1 MTCFRMKNG
10 ESMNSYCKKH
20 KISYVMAVYY
30 IEKGMDVEQAVKT
43 AKEREG
49 GKWRLKYKD
58 ENGRSLLS
66 QMSWNEYYRAR
77 TRILRGD
84 LTRGNK

>member
-20 KISYVMAVYY
+20 KISYVMVFYY

-43 AKEREG
+43 AKARKG
-49 GKWRLKYKD
+49 GRWRLKYVD
-58 ENGRSLLS
+58 DNGKSLYSTLS
-66 QMSWNEYYRAR
+66 FNDYQRAR
-77 TRILRGD
+77 NRIIG
-84 LTRGNK
+84 K